1 METLP
6 AETFA
11 ILWFA
16 FTVALLATP
25 ALARLFAWCAEQDTA
40 TVDGW
45 SHPLGRATDS
55 ATPAPA
61 TWNYP
66 PPLQGATLA
75 GMAFLSGKDAAAIVA
90 AHRNNR
96 RAARTIERA
105 TATVARFDAIACQCG
120 GPCRAATWKNWGC
133 PTATQGAGDTV
144 PYTPPL
150 A

>member
-11 ILWFA
+11 IIWFA

-25 ALARLFAWCAEQDTA
+25 ALARLFAWATAQDNA
-40 TVDGW
+40 TLDGW

-66 PPLQGATLA
+66 PPVQGATAA

-96 RAARTIERA
+96 RAARTIEQA
-105 TATVARFDAIACQCG
+105 TATVARFDAITCQCA
-120 GPCRAATWKNWGC
+120 GPCPANKWTYWGC
-133 PTATQGAGDTV
+133 PTQGVGVVV
-144 PYTPPL
+144 PQPPPQR
-150 A
+150 